1 MALYIHHEVCVRL
14 TLLITTGIL
23 GMDDHL
29 VFIIKNQVQNI
40 SMDNLQKFF
49 EKGYSTKSREGDR
62 GLGLYNA
69 KALIERYKGT
79 ITVSQDKE
87 QEQNYLTIMVNI

>member
-29 VFIIKNQVQNI
+29 VFINEFLTYSGYI
-40 SMDNLQKFF
+40 S
-49 EKGYSTKSREGDR
+49 
-62 GLGLYNA
+62 
-69 KALIERYKGT
+69 
-79 ITVSQDKE
+79 
-87 QEQNYLTIMVNI
+87 